1 MKNMFNIYYINYEKA
16 TEISMLIDNKVLESI
31 TRTREREISA
41 ESEGDVSTDSLTKIP
56 WIGKYIPSFSFDGG
70 LSHSRSKQVE
80 DTIKVVSTKSTML
93 RPLYEKAT
101 EVKKLSDSKVGNL
114 IKIKGVNLS
123 VINLSDVLA
132 IKTLLNGLIKQIPSN
147 DDNIDLTSI
156 FPVLFKDSTYIIE
169 GKFKQKIND
178 IEEFIIKIP
187 MNSEAELE
195 SKYSIPD
202 LEIGDVTVIGIYR
215 GIFDKKMILNKSNLM
230 MTLNNTV
237 PQEEKDD
244 GSDIEDGNT
253 EQMPN
258 NFGKVH
264 YIDVISIIQEL
275 NL

>member
-31 TRTREREISA
+31 TRTKGRETSA
-41 ESEGDVSTDSLTKIP
+41 EGEGDVSTDPLANIP
-56 WIGKYIPSFSFDGG
+56 LIGKHVPSFSFDGT

-93 RPLYEKAT
+93 RPLFERAT

-123 VINLSDVLA
+123 VVNLSDVLA
-132 IKTLLNGLIKQIPSN
+132 IKTLLNGLIKQIPVN
-147 DDNIDLTSI
+147 DDNLDLTSI
-156 FPVLFKDSTYIIE
+156 FPVLFKDSTYLIE
-169 GKFKQKIND
+169 GEFKQKGIK
-178 IEEFIIKIP
+178 EKFIIKIP

-195 SKYSIPD
+195 SNYSVSD

-215 GIFDKKMILNKSNLM
+215 GKFDKKLILKKSNVM
-230 MTLNNTV
+230 MALNNTT
-237 PQEEKDD
+237 PIESNDD
-244 GSDIEDGNT
+244 GSDIEDGSS
-253 EQMPN
+253 EQPSDDS
-258 NFGKVH
+258 GKVH

>member
-16 TEISMLIDNKVLESI
+16 TEISMLIDNQVIESI
-31 TRTREREISA
+31 TRTKGKETSA
-41 ESEGDVSTDSLTKIP
+41 EGEGDVSTDPLAKIP
-56 WIGKYIPSFSFDGG
+56 WIGKHIPSFSFDGS

-123 VINLSDVLA
+123 VVNHSDVLA
-132 IKTLLNGLIKQIPSN
+132 IKTLLNGLIKQIPVN
-147 DDNIDLTSI
+147 DDNLDLTSI
-156 FPVLFKDSTYIIE
+156 FPVLFKDSTYVIE
-169 GKFKQKIND
+169 GKFKQKIDD

-195 SKYSIPD
+195 SNYSVSD

-215 GIFDKKMILNKSNLM
+215 GKFDKKLILEESNIM
-230 MTLNNTV
+230 MALNNAPTT
-237 PQEEKDD
+237 ESSDD
-244 GSDIEDGNT
+244 GSDIEDGSSDQT
-253 EQMPN
+253 SN
-258 NFGKVH
+258 NAGKVH

>member
-16 TEISMLIDNKVLESI
+16 TEISMLIDNQVIESI
-31 TRTREREISA
+31 TRTKGKETSA
-41 ESEGDVSTDSLTKIP
+41 EGEGDVSTDPLAKIP
-56 WIGKYIPSFSFDGG
+56 LIGKHIPTFSFDGS

-123 VINLSDVLA
+123 DVLA
-132 IKTLLNGLIKQIPSN
+132 IKTLLNGLIKKIPVN
-147 DDNIDLTSI
+147 DDNLDLTSI
-156 FPVLFKDSTYIIE
+156 FPVLFKDSTYVIE
-169 GKFKQKIND
+169 GKFKQKIDD

-187 MNSEAELE
+187 MNSEAEFE
-195 SKYSIPD
+195 SNYSVSD

-215 GIFDKKMILNKSNLM
+215 GKFDKKLILEKSNIM
-230 MTLNNTV
+230 MALNNAPTT
-237 PQEEKDD
+237 ESSDD
-244 GSDIEDGNT
+244 GSDIEDGSSDQT
-253 EQMPN
+253 SN
-258 NFGKVH
+258 NAGKVH